1 MLSVFLTGSFF
12 YLLPEQSMSLKLTEI
27 ERVKTISKA
36 DFYNLYV
43 KKQKPVVVEQLTAD
57 WPAYE
62 KWNLAYIKEVAGD
75 KTVPL
80 YDDRPVSHKDGF
92 NEAHA
97 HMKMSDYIDL
107 LHAKPTNYRI
117 FLYNLMK
124 EVPVLKNDFK
134 WPDIGLKLVKQ
145 LPMLF
150 FGGENSKVFMH
161 YDIDY
166 SNILHFHFHG
176 KKRCVLFAPDQTP
189 YLYKVPHALISREDI
204 DFDAPD
210 FNQWPALE
218 KAQGLV
224 TDLQHGE
231 MLYMPEGYWHY
242 MKYVT
247 PGFSMSLRAFPRRLG
262 NLSKAAY
269 NVFIMRYFDN
279 LMRRWKGQK
288 WIDYKNEQAII
299 NTNKNLK
306 KAA

>member
-1 MLSVFLTGSFF
+1 
-12 YLLPEQSMSLKLTEI
+12 MSLKLTEI

-57 WPAYE
+57 WPAFD

-97 HMKMSDYIDL
+97 QMKMSDYIDL
-107 LHAKPTNYRI
+107 LNAKPTNYRI

-161 YDIDY
+161 FDIDY

-176 KKRCVLFAPDQTP
+176 QKRCVLFAPDQTP

-204 DFDAPD
+204 DFDNPD
-210 FNQWPALE
+210 FNRWPALE
-218 KAQGLV
+218 KAEGLV
-224 TDLQHGE
+224 TDLKHGE

-247 PGFSMSLRAFPRRLG
+247 PGFSMSLRAFPRRLS

-269 NVFIMRYFDN
+269 NVFIMRHFDN

-299 NTNKNLK
+299 NTHKNIK